1 MKRGGKLLIL
11 VAVLAVLLGAYF
23 GVSAAVEKDEQKQ
36 TELAAQTN
44 DESLAIAGYDDI
56 DGLEWT
62 YGGESVRLV
71 RDEDGA
77 WYCPEQTD
85 CPIDQ
90 SKVAIMQSAAAYV
103 AAELYVEG
111 AESLTDYGMDEPE
124 LTLTVRAGDQSRSY
138 CVGAY
143 NELTGRYYMTVDGGQ
158 DVYLESGDL
167 TGSFWY
173 DLENLV
179 QFESAPDDVAQ
190 LQSLTVESAAENYTL
205 RRVDDPLA
213 VNYTDAFAW
222 FAVSDDGY
230 TALGTDA
237 VETLCNKATQISFKT
252 CATWSADA
260 ASLAEYGLDAP
271 QGTVTL
277 GYETTDGT
285 DASFAL
291 EFGSYT
297 DGGEVYVRIA
307 GSKLVYRVD
316 GSVLDA
322 FMYADIASLAPEDFL
337 SLNGASIASLTLETD
352 GLSRAVD
359 TELGDVQDFLTD
371 LSATYST
378 GSAPDGASRE
388 LILSV
393 TVDFDAAAVES
404 LSIAFYSYDST
415 SCVCVANGASH
426 LVSRTGAEALAEAA
440 GALLRAR

>member
-11 VAVLAVLLGAYF
+11 AAVLAALLGAYF

-44 DESLAIAGYDDI
+44 DESLAIVDYDDI

-62 YGGESVRLV
+62 YGGESVRLE
-71 RDEDGA
+71 RDETGA
-77 WYCPEQTD
+77 WYCPDEPD
-85 CPIDQ
+85 CPIDP

-103 AAELYVEG
+103 TAELYVEG

-124 LTLTVRAGDQSRSY
+124 LTLTVRSGAQSRSY

-143 NELTGRYYMTVDGGQ
+143 NELTGRYYVTVDGGQ
-158 DVYLESGDL
+158 DVYLEAGDL

-179 QFESAPDDVAQ
+179 QFESAPEDVAV
-190 LQSLTVESAAENYTL
+190 LTSLVVESAAGDYAL
-205 RRVDDPLA
+205 RRMDEPLE

-230 TALGTDA
+230 AALGTDA
-237 VETLCNKATQISFKT
+237 VEALCNKAMQISFKT

-277 GYETTDGT
+277 GYETADGA
-285 DASFAL
+285 DATFAL

-297 DGGEVYVRIA
+297 DGGEVYARIV

-322 FMYADIASLAPEDFL
+322 FMYADIASLVPENFL
-337 SLNGASIASLTLETD
+337 SLDGASIASLELETD

-359 TELGDVQDFLTD
+359 TELGDVQDFLAD

-378 GSAPDGASRE
+378 GTAPDGASRE

-393 TVDFDAAAVES
+393 TVNFDNAAVQS

>member
-1 MKRGGKLLIL
+1 MKRGGKLLVL
-11 VAVLAVLLGAYF
+11 AAVLAVLLGAYF

-71 RDEDGA
+71 CDDSGT
-77 WYCPEQTD
+77 WYCPDEPA
-85 CPIDQ
+85 CPIDS

-103 AAELYVEG
+103 AAELYVED

-124 LTLTVRAGDQSRSY
+124 LMLTVQSGEQSRSY

-158 DVYLESGDL
+158 DVYLEAGDL

-179 QFESAPDDVAQ
+179 QFESAPDDVAA
-190 LQSLTVESAAENYTL
+190 LSSLTVESAAENYTL
-205 RRVDDPLA
+205 RRVDEPLE
-213 VNYTDAFAW
+213 VSYTDAFSW
-222 FAVSDDGY
+222 FAVADDGY
-230 TALGTDA
+230 AALDTDA
-237 VETLCNKATQISFKT
+237 VETLCNKAMQIAFKT
-252 CATWSADA
+252 CATWSADD

-271 QGTVTL
+271 QGTVTV
-277 GYETTDGT
+277 GYETADGAEAT
-285 DASFAL
+285 FAL
-291 EFGSYT
+291 EFGGYA
-297 DGGEVYVRIA
+297 DGGEVYVRVA
-307 GSKLVYRVD
+307 GSKLVYRAD
-316 GSVLDA
+316 GSILDA
-322 FMYADIASLAPEDFL
+322 FMYADIAELAPENFL
-337 SLNGASIASLTLETD
+337 ALDGASIASLTLETD

-378 GSAPDGASRE
+378 GTAPDGASRE
-388 LILSV
+388 LLLSV
-393 TVDFDAAAVES
+393 TVAFDDAAVES
-404 LSIAFYSYDST
+404 LSVAFYSYDST
-415 SCVCVANGASH
+415 SCICVANGASH
-426 LVSRTGAEALAEAA
+426 LVSRTAAEALAESA